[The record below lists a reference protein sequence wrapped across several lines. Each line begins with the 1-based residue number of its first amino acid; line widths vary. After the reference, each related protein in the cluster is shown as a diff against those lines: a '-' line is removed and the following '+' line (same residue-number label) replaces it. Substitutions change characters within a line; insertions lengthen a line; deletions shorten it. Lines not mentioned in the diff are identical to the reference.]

1 MEFFS
6 ILAVATVVIAVLT
19 LALYRKR
26 REVGFLVGIGAL
38 YYWTLYG
45 AWYIVID
52 KTGGFSGKNYSY
64 LEYKM
69 FPISLDGDYMLSL
82 VLYSG
87 FIILVQLTLL
97 LTLVRDKH
105 LEIPRLVMR
114 HEPILIIA
122 VLAALASLYFIK
134 DKIGEAWALNT
145 SAYVYTRRQ
154 TDEWFTLH
162 QVLNRVAMLPPAIG
176 FATLVAGERSR
187 FFVNVVRRYTWPGY
201 IALFLAMGAFT
212 FVLGNKNEVFVSLI
226 TGLLA
231 YLASVRRP
239 SFLKAGLL
247 VIGGMW
253 FLYAIE
259 FFRGTPISEMQYA
272 LSQRIEEATDVAS
285 FVTSSNEAYAA
296 HFSMYGVLTTG
307 TEPRFGYS
315 LYSLACSVVPR
326 VLWPDRPADI
336 YNYYADSVGVIQNQG
351 YSVHH
356 ATGWYLNFGYTGVA
370 LGALVMG
377 LVWAY
382 CSNAHQRIGPK
393 SGLVFRLFAAISP
406 WMFAAC
412 LPTLIRAGPEGY
424 KGLIV
429 EGLLIPMAT
438 LAFACRPKK
447 AKPRLTWDRHTGWMM
462 AGARPEN
469 AK

>member
-6 ILAVATVVIAVLT
+6 MLGVATTVIAVLT

-26 REVGFLVGIGAL
+26 KDVGFLVGVGAL

-52 KTGGFSGKNYSY
+52 KSGGFSGKNYHY
-64 LEYKM
+64 LEYKL
-69 FPISLDGDYMLSL
+69 FPISLDGDYMLTL
-82 VLYSG
+82 ALYSG
-87 FIILVQLTLL
+87 FVILVQLTLL
-97 LTLVRDKH
+97 ATLSRDKRI
-105 LEIPRLVMR
+105 EIPRLVMR

-122 VLAALASLYFIK
+122 ALAAAASLYIIK
-134 DKIGEAWALNT
+134 DKLSEAWALNT
-145 SAYVYTRRQ
+145 SAYLYTRRQ

-176 FATLVAGERSR
+176 FATLLAGDDSR

-201 IALFLAMGAFT
+201 IALFLAMAAFT
-212 FVLGNKNEVFVSLI
+212 FVLGNKNEVFMSLI
-226 TGLLA
+226 AGLLA

-247 VIGGMW
+247 ILGGMW
-253 FLYAIE
+253 FLYSID
-259 FFRGTPISEMQYA
+259 FFRGTPISEMREA
-272 LSQRIEEATDVAS
+272 LTQRLEDATDVAS

-296 HFSMYGVLTTG
+296 HFSLYGVLAAG
-307 TEPRFGYS
+307 AEPRFGYS
-315 LYSLACSVVPR
+315 LYSMACSVVPR
-326 VLWPDRPADI
+326 VLWPERPADI
-336 YNYYADSVGVIQNQG
+336 YNYYADSVGAIQNQG

-370 LGALVMG
+370 MGAVAMG
-377 LVWAY
+377 LIWAW
-382 CSNAHQRIGPK
+382 CLNAHQRIVPK
-393 SGLVFRLFAAISP
+393 SGLCFRLYATISP
-406 WMFAAC
+406 WLFVAC
-412 LPTLIRAGPEGY
+412 LPPLIRAGPEGY

-429 EGLLIPMAT
+429 EGLIIPMAT

-447 AKPRLTWDRHTGWMM
+447 AKPKLCWDARSGWTI
-462 AGARPEN
+462 AEAS
-469 AK
+469 

>member
-1 MEFFS
+1 MEFFA
-6 ILAVATVVIAVLT
+6 ILAVATTVIAVLT

-26 REVGFLVGIGAL
+26 KDVGFLVGTGAL

-52 KTGGFSGKNYSY
+52 KTGGFSGKNYHY
-64 LEYKM
+64 LEYKL
-69 FPISLDGDYMLSL
+69 FPIALDSDYMLTL

-87 FIILVQLTLL
+87 FIVLVQLTLL
-97 LTLVRDKH
+97 GTLDADKRI
-105 LEIPRLVMR
+105 EIPRLVMR

-122 VLAALASLYFIK
+122 VLAALASLYIIK
-134 DKIGEAWALNT
+134 DKLSEAWALNT
-145 SAYVYTRRQ
+145 SAYIYTRQQ

-176 FATLVAGERSR
+176 FATLLAGDRSR

-201 IALFLAMGAFT
+201 IALFVGMGAFT
-212 FVLGNKNEVFVSLI
+212 FVLGNKNEVFMSLI

-247 VIGGMW
+247 LIGGMW
-253 FLYAIE
+253 FLYTID
-259 FFRGTPISEMQYA
+259 FFRGTPLSEMREA
-272 LSQRIEEATDVAS
+272 VNQRIEEATDVAS

-296 HFSMYGVLTTG
+296 HFSLYGVLTTG
-307 TEPRFGYS
+307 AEPRFGYS
-315 LYSLACSVVPR
+315 LYSLACSAVPR

-336 YNYYADSVGVIQNQG
+336 YNYYADSVGAIQNQG

-370 LGALVMG
+370 LGAIVMG
-377 LVWAY
+377 LVWAW
-382 CSNAHQRIGPK
+382 CCNAYQRIRPR
-393 SGLVFRLFAAISP
+393 SGLALRLFAIISP
-406 WMFAAC
+406 WLFVAC
-412 LPTLIRAGPEGY
+412 LPPLIRAGPEGY
-424 KGLIV
+424 KGFIV
-429 EGLLIPMAT
+429 EGLMIPMGT
-438 LAFACRPKK
+438 LAFACRPKRNASK
-447 AKPRLTWDRHTGWMM
+447 LHWDARTGWMI
-462 AGARPEN
+462 AGV
-469 AK
+469 K

>member
-6 ILAVATVVIAVLT
+6 ILAVATAVIAVLT
-19 LALYRKR
+19 VALYRKR
-26 REVGFLVGIGAL
+26 KDVGFLVGSCAL

-52 KTGGFSGKNYSY
+52 KTGGFSGKNYHY
-64 LEYKM
+64 LEYKL
-69 FPISLDGDYMLSL
+69 FPVSLDGDYMLTL
-82 VLYSG
+82 ALYSG

-97 LTLVRDKH
+97 LTLARDKRI
-105 LEIPRLVMR
+105 EIPRLVMR

-122 VLAALASLYFIK
+122 VLAALASLYIIQ
-134 DKIGEAWALNT
+134 DKISEAWALNT
-145 SAYVYTRRQ
+145 SAYVYTRQ
-154 TDEWFTLH
+154 KTDEWFTLH

-239 SFLKAGLL
+239 SLLKAGL
-247 VIGGMW
+247 VVAGGMW
-253 FLYAIE
+253 FLYAID
-259 FFRGTPISEMQYA
+259 FFRGTPISEMQDA
-272 LSQRIEEATDVAS
+272 LGQRIEEATEVAS

-296 HFSMYGVLTTG
+296 HFSLYGVLSTG
-307 TEPRFGYS
+307 AEPRFGYS

-336 YNYYADSVGVIQNQG
+336 YNYYADSVGAIQNQG

-356 ATGWYLNFGYTGVA
+356 ATGWYLNFGYPGVA
-370 LGALVMG
+370 IGALVMG

-382 CSNAHQRIGPK
+382 CANAHQRIRAK
-393 SGLVFRLFAAISP
+393 SGLAFRLFATISP
-406 WMFAAC
+406 WLFVAC
-412 LPTLIRAGPEGY
+412 LAPLIRAGPEGY
-424 KGLIV
+424 KGFIV
-429 EGLLIPMAT
+429 EGLMIPMAT
-438 LAFACRPKK
+438 LAFACRPKS
-447 AKPRLTWDRHTGWMM
+447 AKPRLAWDARTGWIF
-462 AGARPEN
+462 AEPRPEN